1 MNYFRII
8 IIKSKIF
15 IGGFKQMKKEL
26 KFGFDIGETSL
37 GWSVLDSQT
46 KEIVALGVRAWDKSE
61 DRKGRGL
68 NEIRTEKSN
77 VRKTLRRRKHRK
89 VKRIFKK

>member
-8 IIKSKIF
+8 LIKSKIF

-46 KEIVALGVRAWDKSE
+46 
-61 DRKGRGL
+61 
-68 NEIRTEKSN
+68 N
-77 VRKTLRRRKHRK
+77 
-89 VKRIFKK
+89 